1 MGIHNDKALFGTVE
15 SQDSSV
21 HVHIMKAGKDFI
33 YVTQKDNILFMW
45 RDEPINTENGWR
57 GKYPY
62 VNNVLYKKIKETIG
76 DRKLNEP
83 EMITW

>member
-1 MGIHNDKALFGTVE
+1 
-15 SQDSSV
+15 
-21 HVHIMKAGKDFI
+21 MKAGTDLI

-45 RDEPINTENGWR
+45 LDEPINTENGWR

-62 VNNVLYKKIKETIG
+62 VNSVLYKKLKETIG

>member
-1 MGIHNDKALFGTVE
+1 
-15 SQDSSV
+15 
-21 HVHIMKAGKDFI
+21 MKAGKDFI

-45 RDEPINTENGWR
+45 LDEPIKTDNGCK
-57 GKYPY
+57 GKHPY
-62 VNNVLYKKIKETIG
+62 VNSVLYKKIEEIIG